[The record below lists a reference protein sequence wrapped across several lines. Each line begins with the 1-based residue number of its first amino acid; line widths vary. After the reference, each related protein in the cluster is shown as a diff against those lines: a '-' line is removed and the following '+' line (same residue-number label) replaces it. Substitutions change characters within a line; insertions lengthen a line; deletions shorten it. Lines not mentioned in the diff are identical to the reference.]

1 MNRLIARGLAAA
13 TLTAT
18 FATSVG
24 AQGTSPAFAEKP
36 FSDVPEGSTYFEAVE
51 YLRNGNVL
59 TGYPDGE
66 YKPDNRLN
74 RAEFAK
80 LIANPFIISNVRVN
94 DCIGENVDD
103 GSDVV
108 LFPDVRRD
116 AWYAPAVCVVRTTQI
131 VNGYPDGTYKP
142 NRMINVAEAMK
153 MLASTFAFDTK
164 QEPNEAWYMPYARA
178 LAERNAIPTSID
190 TFSDPIT
197 RGEMAEILFR
207 LKTQNGDKSSRSLST
222 IREY

>member
-1 MNRLIARGLAAA
+1 MNRHIARGLAAA
-13 TLTAT
+13 LSLAT
-18 FATSVG
+18 VASAA

-36 FSDVPEGSTYFEAVE
+36 FTDVSEGSAYYEAVE

-94 DCIGENVDD
+94 DCIGENVDEE
-103 GSDVV
+103 SDVV

-116 AWYAPAVCVVRTTQI
+116 AWYAPAVCTVRIAQI
-131 VNGYPDGTYKP
+131 VNGYDDGTYKP

-164 QEPNEAWYMPYARA
+164 QEPDDQWYMPYARA

-207 LKTQNGDKSSRSLST
+207 LKTQNDDKPSRSLST

>member
-1 MNRLIARGLAAA
+1 MYRSLSRVAAA
-13 TLTAT
+13 TALLSMAT
-18 FATSVG
+18 TVA

-36 FSDVPEGSTYFEAVE
+36 FTDVKEGSTHYEAVE

-59 TGYPDGE
+59 TGYPDGT

-94 DCIGENVDD
+94 ECLTENVDED
-103 GSDVV
+103 DTTVF
-108 LFPDVRRD
+108 FPDVRRD
-116 AWYAPAVCVVRTTQI
+116 AWYAAAVCVVREKHI
-131 VNGYPDGTYKP
+131 VNGYDDGTYKP

-164 QEPNEAWYMPYARA
+164 TEPEDAWYMPYARA
-178 LAERNAIPTSID
+178 LAERNAIPTSI
-190 TFSDPIT
+190 TNFSDPIT
-197 RGEMAEILFR
+197 RGEMAEILYR
-207 LKTQNGDKSSRSLST
+207 LKAQRSDKASRALST
-222 IREY
+222 IRAY